1 MINLTHLQIIFFRG
15 IASLIPVKA
24 SIFYFILIFSLVFA
38 PCRPGLKAF
47 AEPKYTIYFYNPES
61 NIDNYAS
68 LKTKFDLYLKK
79 IGPYQFQPFSNRNT
93 FESKTRDQ
101 HNCVFILSSW
111 YYKELKNLFSI
122 KPVLIGTLDG
132 NSYQKKVLIA
142 KKNINCPAMLK
153 GCSIASSGGK
163 EYTVEFLHS
172 MLKEKDK
179 EIVETLQI
187 LNVPKDID
195 ALISIGFGLVQAALT
210 TEYSIEM
217 LADINNRLYKNLS
230 ILAMSEESLLPVVA
244 IPTESGRVVPELVEI
259 IANMGKTPDGKSDIQ
274 MLGLDGWKR
283 LDESDWELLQK

>member
-1 MINLTHLQIIFFRG
+1 MTKSAYLQVILLRR
-15 IASLIPVKA
+15 IAFLVSVKA
-24 SIFYFILIFSLVFA
+24 LLFYLILIFFIVFA
-38 PCRPGLKAF
+38 PCRPGLTVF
-47 AEPKYTIYFYNPES
+47 AESKYTIYFYNPES

-93 FESKTRDQ
+93 FENKTRGQ
-101 HNCVFILSSW
+101 HNCVLILSSW

-122 KPVLIGTLDG
+122 KPVLIGTLDD

-163 EYTVEFLHS
+163 EYTVEFLQS

-217 LADINNRLYKNLS
+217 LADINNGLYKNLS

-244 IPTESGRVVPELVEI
+244 IPAESGHVVPELVET
-259 IANMGKTPDGKSDIQ
+259 IANMEETPDGKSNIQ
-274 MLGLDGWKR
+274 MLGLDGWKM
-283 LDESDWELLQK
+283 LDENDWELLQK